1 MGTFT
6 IIDADGKWVV
16 NPHGFRFADPET
28 SNVFQPGHPMKVA
41 VPEKSWLAG
50 QIDAG
55 VLTLTRDPV
64 KAPPK
69 AAAPPPGPPAGPG

>member
-6 IIDADGKWVV
+6 IIDAEGKWVV
-16 NPHGFRFADPET
+16 NPHAFRFVDPET
-28 SNVFQPGHPMKVA
+28 RNAFLPGHPMKVNA
-41 VPEKSWLAG
+41 LDKSWVAG

-55 VLTLTRDPV
+55 VLVVTRDPT